1 MRKTL
6 AAVAVAVTMAC
17 GPEVPADDGLDAT
30 GRMAWRGNAY
40 ATLHLDAPGAPADV
54 VEALRRGVLRHV
66 VQPTRFSTVNYLVP
80 EVLSVL
86 TGYCSLRVDTRTD
99 RVTASAEFCT
109 MVDIVDSIPDAG
121 RGLGFWVNG
130 TLIAATATRT
140 SSEIRIATAWSARA
154 GATASRPQPWEGPV
168 SVTYVLT
175 R

>member
-30 GRMAWRGNAY
+30 GRMAWRGSAY

-54 VEALRRGVLRHV
+54 AEALRRGVLR
-66 VQPTRFSTVNYLVP
+66 QAFDDRRALLVP
-80 EVLSVL
+80 LVQNGSLTVEVR
-86 TGYCSLRVDTRTD
+86 TGYCRIDVVPESD
-99 RVTASAEFCT
+99 RVVLNRGPCVMADLLEGDPTHAS
-109 MVDIVDSIPDAG
+109 
-121 RGLGFWVNG
+121 G
-130 TLIAATATRT
+130 TLIAATVTRT
-140 SSEIRIATAWSARA
+140 AAEIRIATTWAARA
-154 GATASRPQPWEGPV
+154 SSLALAWEGPV

>member
-6 AAVAVAVTMAC
+6 AAAVMAVTMAC

-30 GRMAWRGNAY
+30 GRMAWRGSAY

-54 VEALRRGVLRHV
+54 VGALRRGVLRQV

-80 EVLSVL
+80 EVLYVH
-86 TGYCSLRVDTRTD
+86 TGYCGLTVDTRTD
-99 RVTASAEFCT
+99 RVTQQSGNGCAMASP
-109 MVDIVDSIPDAG
+109 VDGPDGGSAF
-121 RGLGFWVNG
+121 LSVWG
-130 TLIAATATRT
+130 TLTAATATRT
-140 SSEIRIATAWSARA
+140 ATEIRIATTW
-154 GATASRPQPWEGPV
+154 TAHSDGTSDRPQPWDGPV